1 MGIRTKKVG
10 ITGKYATRYGQK
22 LRKQVKSIEI
32 LQRVKSICPFCG
44 KKSIRREAAG
54 IWKCRGCRRA
64 IAGGAWEFVTTA
76 ATTAKT
82 TINRL
87 KKNLE
92 SRKKPEKE
100 IDEDEEEEQKP
111 KKGQKD
117 KEESI
122 NKINFEYNKDL
133 APHAS
138 TLKNDNTINN
148 NKNCFK
154 KFGFFIAILILW
166 VAEENF
172 LLIYLDIFK
181 DLDIWFLELIFI
193 SLIFRKFFVFKIHS
207 HQILG
212 MAISMCV
219 GTLLK
224 IYNIVIAFTSDED
237 DKTLYS
243 KNPYVCFFIIL
254 YFLLISARSYVNT
267 QLKVFMDLKYISQR
281 ALLMFYGIIGTIMCL
296 ITGLIVSFVPCPEYM
311 KDYICKINYE
321 KELY

>member
-22 LRKQVKSIEI
+22 LRKQVKAIEI

-100 IDEDEEEEQKP
+100 REEEEEEEQKQ

-117 KEESI
+117 KGEKKE
-122 NKINFEYNKDL
+122 KKGKKENKDKGKKEGNKK
-133 APHAS
+133 AS
-138 TLKNDNTINN
+138 
-148 NKNCFK
+148 K
-154 KFGFFIAILILW
+154 K
-166 VAEENF
+166 
-172 LLIYLDIFK
+172 K
-181 DLDIWFLELIFI
+181 
-193 SLIFRKFFVFKIHS
+193 
-207 HQILG
+207 
-212 MAISMCV
+212 
-219 GTLLK
+219 
-224 IYNIVIAFTSDED
+224 
-237 DKTLYS
+237 
-243 KNPYVCFFIIL
+243 
-254 YFLLISARSYVNT
+254 
-267 QLKVFMDLKYISQR
+267 
-281 ALLMFYGIIGTIMCL
+281 
-296 ITGLIVSFVPCPEYM
+296 
-311 KDYICKINYE
+311 
-321 KELY
+321 

>member
-100 IDEDEEEEQKP
+100 IDEDEEEEEQQQKE
-111 KKGQKD
+111 KKGQKAEKKKKKGK
-117 KEESI
+117 KE
-122 NKINFEYNKDL
+122 NKD
-133 APHAS
+133 
-138 TLKNDNTINN
+138 
-148 NKNCFK
+148 NKEKPK
-154 KFGFFIAILILW
+154 KEAKG
-166 VAEENF
+166 N
-172 LLIYLDIFK
+172 K
-181 DLDIWFLELIFI
+181 G
-193 SLIFRKFFVFKIHS
+193 KK
-207 HQILG
+207 
-212 MAISMCV
+212 
-219 GTLLK
+219 K
-224 IYNIVIAFTSDED
+224 
-237 DKTLYS
+237 
-243 KNPYVCFFIIL
+243 
-254 YFLLISARSYVNT
+254 
-267 QLKVFMDLKYISQR
+267 
-281 ALLMFYGIIGTIMCL
+281 
-296 ITGLIVSFVPCPEYM
+296 
-311 KDYICKINYE
+311 
-321 KELY
+321 

>member
-100 IDEDEEEEQKP
+100 IDEDEEEEQQQQTKQGKKDKGEKKEKKGKKENKDKDNKP
-111 KKGQKD
+111 KKEGKA
-117 KEESI
+117 K
-122 NKINFEYNKDL
+122 
-133 APHAS
+133 AP
-138 TLKNDNTINN
+138 
-148 NKNCFK
+148 K
-154 KFGFFIAILILW
+154 K
-166 VAEENF
+166 
-172 LLIYLDIFK
+172 K
-181 DLDIWFLELIFI
+181 
-193 SLIFRKFFVFKIHS
+193 
-207 HQILG
+207 
-212 MAISMCV
+212 
-219 GTLLK
+219 
-224 IYNIVIAFTSDED
+224 
-237 DKTLYS
+237 
-243 KNPYVCFFIIL
+243 
-254 YFLLISARSYVNT
+254 
-267 QLKVFMDLKYISQR
+267 
-281 ALLMFYGIIGTIMCL
+281 
-296 ITGLIVSFVPCPEYM
+296 
-311 KDYICKINYE
+311 
-321 KELY
+321 

>member
-22 LRKQVKSIEI
+22 LRKQVKAIEI

-100 IDEDEEEEQKP
+100 REEDEEEKEEKQ

-117 KEESI
+117 KGEKKEKKGKKENKDKDNKPKKEGKSKAPKKNKSI
-122 NKINFEYNKDL
+122 NN
-133 APHAS
+133 
-138 TLKNDNTINN
+138 
-148 NKNCFK
+148 
-154 KFGFFIAILILW
+154 
-166 VAEENF
+166 
-172 LLIYLDIFK
+172 
-181 DLDIWFLELIFI
+181 
-193 SLIFRKFFVFKIHS
+193 
-207 HQILG
+207 
-212 MAISMCV
+212 
-219 GTLLK
+219 
-224 IYNIVIAFTSDED
+224 
-237 DKTLYS
+237 
-243 KNPYVCFFIIL
+243 
-254 YFLLISARSYVNT
+254 
-267 QLKVFMDLKYISQR
+267 
-281 ALLMFYGIIGTIMCL
+281 
-296 ITGLIVSFVPCPEYM
+296 
-311 KDYICKINYE
+311 
-321 KELY
+321 

>member
-100 IDEDEEEEQKP
+100 IDEDEEEEEQQQKE
-111 KKGQKD
+111 KKGQKAEK
-117 KEESI
+117 KEKKGKKE
-122 NKINFEYNKDL
+122 NKENKEKPKKE
-133 APHAS
+133 A
-138 TLKNDNTINN
+138 KG
-148 NKNCFK
+148 NKGK
-154 KFGFFIAILILW
+154 K
-166 VAEENF
+166 
-172 LLIYLDIFK
+172 K
-181 DLDIWFLELIFI
+181 
-193 SLIFRKFFVFKIHS
+193 
-207 HQILG
+207 
-212 MAISMCV
+212 
-219 GTLLK
+219 
-224 IYNIVIAFTSDED
+224 
-237 DKTLYS
+237 
-243 KNPYVCFFIIL
+243 
-254 YFLLISARSYVNT
+254 
-267 QLKVFMDLKYISQR
+267 
-281 ALLMFYGIIGTIMCL
+281 
-296 ITGLIVSFVPCPEYM
+296 
-311 KDYICKINYE
+311 
-321 KELY
+321 

>member
-22 LRKQVKSIEI
+22 LRKQVKAIEI

-100 IDEDEEEEQKP
+100 REEDEEEKEEKQ

-117 KEESI
+117 KGEKKE
-122 NKINFEYNKDL
+122 KKGKKENKD
-133 APHAS
+133 
-138 TLKNDNTINN
+138 
-148 NKNCFK
+148 NKEKDKPK
-154 KFGFFIAILILW
+154 KEG
-166 VAEENF
+166 
-172 LLIYLDIFK
+172 K
-181 DLDIWFLELIFI
+181 
-193 SLIFRKFFVFKIHS
+193 
-207 HQILG
+207 
-212 MAISMCV
+212 
-219 GTLLK
+219 
-224 IYNIVIAFTSDED
+224 
-237 DKTLYS
+237 S
-243 KNPYVCFFIIL
+243 KGG
-254 YFLLISARSYVNT
+254 
-267 QLKVFMDLKYISQR
+267 KK
-281 ALLMFYGIIGTIMCL
+281 
-296 ITGLIVSFVPCPEYM
+296 
-311 KDYICKINYE
+311 K
-321 KELY
+321 

>member
-100 IDEDEEEEQKP
+100 IDEDEEEEQQQQTKQGKKDKGEKKEKKGKKENKDKDNKP
-111 KKGQKD
+111 KKEGKA
-117 KEESI
+117 
-122 NKINFEYNKDL
+122 N
-133 APHAS
+133 AP
-138 TLKNDNTINN
+138 
-148 NKNCFK
+148 K
-154 KFGFFIAILILW
+154 K
-166 VAEENF
+166 
-172 LLIYLDIFK
+172 K
-181 DLDIWFLELIFI
+181 
-193 SLIFRKFFVFKIHS
+193 
-207 HQILG
+207 
-212 MAISMCV
+212 
-219 GTLLK
+219 
-224 IYNIVIAFTSDED
+224 
-237 DKTLYS
+237 
-243 KNPYVCFFIIL
+243 
-254 YFLLISARSYVNT
+254 
-267 QLKVFMDLKYISQR
+267 
-281 ALLMFYGIIGTIMCL
+281 
-296 ITGLIVSFVPCPEYM
+296 
-311 KDYICKINYE
+311 
-321 KELY
+321 

>member
-100 IDEDEEEEQKP
+100 IDEDEEEGEQQQKE
-111 KKGQKD
+111 KKGQKAEK
-117 KEESI
+117 KEKKGKKE
-122 NKINFEYNKDL
+122 NKD
-133 APHAS
+133 
-138 TLKNDNTINN
+138 
-148 NKNCFK
+148 NKEKPK
-154 KFGFFIAILILW
+154 KEAKG
-166 VAEENF
+166 N
-172 LLIYLDIFK
+172 K
-181 DLDIWFLELIFI
+181 G
-193 SLIFRKFFVFKIHS
+193 KK
-207 HQILG
+207 
-212 MAISMCV
+212 
-219 GTLLK
+219 K
-224 IYNIVIAFTSDED
+224 
-237 DKTLYS
+237 
-243 KNPYVCFFIIL
+243 
-254 YFLLISARSYVNT
+254 
-267 QLKVFMDLKYISQR
+267 
-281 ALLMFYGIIGTIMCL
+281 
-296 ITGLIVSFVPCPEYM
+296 
-311 KDYICKINYE
+311 
-321 KELY
+321 